1 MISRAWLCAITFV
14 LPLTAYA
21 AASSSSADLA
31 ATILS
36 KMAQPAPAQTPFVQ
50 VSYQGMLDRPL
61 VVSGQMKWLGGDSL
75 ERDVEQPYQETAKI
89 GAGELSV
96 QRGNSAVRRIPVSRA
111 PQMGA
116 ILAGFR
122 ALLGGNAALLS
133 QDFDV
138 AAQGNRTAW
147 VLTMRPRAQ
156 ASKSHVQSIV
166 IDGRGNAPR
175 CMTLSEADG
184 DTTITLLGA
193 MAKAGLPS
201 AAPQQSALAALCR
214 NG

>member
-1 MISRAWLCAITFV
+1 MMPRALLCAAALA
-14 LPLTAYA
+14 LPMA
-21 AASSSSADLA
+21 AFGASSPPSFGLADAILA
-31 ATILS
+31 
-36 KMAQPAPAQTPFVQ
+36 KMAQPVPAQTPFVQ

-61 VVSGQMKWLGGDSL
+61 VVSGQMKWLGGDNL

-89 GAGELSV
+89 GDGELSV
-96 QRGNSAVRRIPVSRA
+96 QRGNGPVRRIPVSRA

-122 ALLGGNAALLS
+122 ALLGGNAAVLS

-138 AAQGNRTAW
+138 AAQGNQIAW

-156 ASKSHVQSIV
+156 ALKSHVQLIQ

-175 CMTLSEADG
+175 CMTMSEADG

-201 AAPQQSALAALCR
+201 AAPQQSALAARCR

>member
-1 MISRAWLCAITFV
+1 MARAWAFAVAFV
-14 LPLTAYA
+14 LPMTAL
-21 AASSSSADLA
+21 AASPSSSDLA
-31 ATILS
+31 ATILA
-36 KMAQPAPAQTPFVQ
+36 KMAQPAPAHTPFIQ

-61 VVSGQMKWLGGDSL
+61 VVSGQMKWLGGDNL
-75 ERDVEQPYQETAKI
+75 QRDVEQPYQETAKI
-89 GAGELSV
+89 GNGELSV
-96 QRGNSAVRRIPVSRA
+96 QRGNGAVRRIPASRA

-122 ALLGGNAALLS
+122 ALLGGDAGVLS

-138 AAQGNRTAW
+138 SAQGNETAW

-156 ASKSHVQSIV
+156 AMKSHVQSIV

-175 CMTLSEADG
+175 CMTFSEADG

-193 MAKAGLPS
+193 MAKAGLQS
-201 AAPQQSALAALCR
+201 TAPLQSALAVRCR